1 MEQNKFFKYLWRINA
16 IGLFLMLCTGIFTFV
31 QHQIEKS
38 DRRDRMQPEP
48 ISSLA
53 EDPKG
58 VEKWVLKNNMQ
69 IEGSS
74 YKMLSLVS
82 EYSKVKAQDRAYYAT
97 TNNVMEYNNR
107 MAKNIL
113 FLNQKNNHSSWL
125 FKTNNQL
132 ILECRS
138 LTEGGNAPYY
148 IMTNGK
154 NPKAQLIYYTLINKD
169 TNGDKIITTKDKKSF
184 AVSKISSEDY
194 KVIISDMEQIISV
207 GYTEENNSMSLVYQK
222 DGMAYALSFDIEK
235 FEVIDNVGLPKVGE
249 KI

>member
-1 MEQNKFFKYLWRINA
+1 MEENRFFKWLWRINA
-16 IGLFLMLCTGIFTFV
+16 IGLFLLLCTGLFSFV
-31 QHQIEKS
+31 KNQVERA
-38 DRRDRMQPEP
+38 DRIGRMTPEP

-82 EYSKVKAQDRAYYAT
+82 EYSKVKAQDISYYAT

-148 IMTNGK
+148 IMRNGK
-154 NPKAQLIYYTLINKD
+154 NPKAQLIYYTIINKD

-184 AVSKISSEDY
+184 AVSKISSEGY
-194 KVIISDMEQIISV
+194 KVIIHDIEQIISV
-207 GYTEENNSMSLVYQK
+207 SHMEESNSMSLVYQK
-222 DGMAYALSFDIEK
+222 DGMAYALKFDIEK
-235 FEVIDNVGLPKVGE
+235 FEIINNVALPKVGE